1 MSRVLGLRGRDRGG
15 RGLLITFEGIDGCGK
30 STQVARAKEALVKKD
45 VPCIVSREPGGTAIS
60 EKIRDILLSPQHAEM
75 CDACELLLY
84 MAARAQHVQ
93 QTIVPAMEGGAV
105 VLCDRFAEAT
115 FAYQGFGRGLPL
127 DLLEKINSFAT
138 ASLRPSFTFVF
149 DIPVATACERLRKT
163 GKTADRLEGCG
174 GEFYEKVRKGYLS
187 LAQKYSKRIMVLD
200 GQVPVEELSAIIS
213 EKVLELYR
221 QI

>member
-1 MSRVLGLRGRDRGG
+1 MSRAG

-30 STQVARAKEALVKKD
+30 STQLACAKEALVKKG
-45 VPCIVSREPGGTAIS
+45 VPCVISREPGGTPIS
-60 EKIRDILLSPQHAEM
+60 EKIRDMLLSPQNAEM

-93 QTIVPAMEGGAV
+93 ERIVPAMDGGAI

-138 ASLRPSFTFVF
+138 EAIQPSFTFIF
-149 DIPVATACERLRKT
+149 DIPVELARERLRKT
-163 GKTADRLEGCG
+163 GKTIDRLEGSG
-174 GEFYEKVRKGYLS
+174 MEFFEKVRKGYIA
-187 LAQKYSKRIMVLD
+187 LAGRYSDRIMVLP
-200 GQVPVEELSAIIS
+200 GEKPVEELSGIVC
-213 EKVLELYR
+213 EKILELYR
-221 QI
+221 QT